1 MNSIEREIKNT
12 DGTRETLV
20 ITSSDNYKINLKGT
34 YKLANY
40 RSKKENKFV
49 NRFKNSILG
58 AEIGVRAEGFS
69 NMSIL
74 ATLIAVGAVCI
85 MYILF
90 RI

>member
-1 MNSIEREIKNT
+1 MNIIEKEIKNT

-20 ITSSDNYKINLKGT
+20 ITSNDNYNLNLKGT

-40 RSKKENKFV
+40 NTKKESKFINK
-49 NRFKNSILG
+49 FKNSILG

-69 NMSIL
+69 NIAIL
-74 ATLIAVGAVCI
+74 ATIIAIASICI
-85 MYILF
+85 MYIFF